1 MMYYSLYIRGMRV
14 LDNLTYICFEDKSP
28 EVKSYLSER
37 TDLDKFG
44 VESYIVKPFNDIL
57 VILRSS

>member
-1 MMYYSLYIRGMRV
+1 MYYSLCIGGMRV
-14 LDNLTYICFEDKSP
+14 LDNPTYICFEDKSP

-44 VESYIVKPFNDIL
+44 VESYIVKLFSDIL